1 MFDYIVIGG
10 GSAGGVLAHRL
21 STDPNNKVCLL
32 EAGGAG
38 NNKLV
43 STPGAFA
50 ALIQDF
56 KINTINWRYNTLADK
71 SMNNRTQ
78 YQPRGKMLGGSSGI
92 NGMVYIRGCKEDYD
106 HWESLGNKGWAYD
119 DVLPYF
125 KKAENNERG
134 ENKYHGVG
142 GPLEV
147 SNGDESFDV
156 YNGFIKSG
164 LEKGYK
170 MNEDFNGDYQEG
182 IGYYQFT
189 VKDGKRAGVKAC
201 YIDPA
206 MERSN
211 LTVETGAQV
220 QRILFE
226 GKRAVGVEYMQD
238 GKLVT
243 VKAAKEVL
251 VCGGTFNSPQ
261 MLMLSGIG
269 PKAEL
274 EEKGIEVIH
283 DLPGVGKNLHDHP
296 DVILVVK
303 SKKKSGI
310 ALNLVGTIKST
321 IALFKYALAGK
332 GWLASPPTAAGGFI
346 KTSPEKERPDAQL
359 HVVPLAYRDHCRDY
373 KIMTKWGY
381 SVIINISNP
390 KSRGELTLKDS
401 NPMTPPNIK
410 LNLLSH
416 PDDMKDLREGVK
428 RLLDILNSDGFN
440 EHRDCL
446 LKPDVPL
453 NTDQEIE
460 EYLRREASHAYHPV
474 GTCKMGN
481 DDMAVV
487 DERLRVHG
495 LEGIRV
501 VDASVMPTVTS
512 GNTNAPT
519 IMIGEKA
526 ADMILEDNA

>member
-170 MNEDFNGDYQEG
+170 MNEDFNYNHNH
-182 IGYYQFT
+182 ISYWPY
-189 VKDGKRAGVKAC
+189 K
-201 YIDPA
+201 PA
-206 MERSN
+206 
-211 LTVETGAQV
+211 
-220 QRILFE
+220 
-226 GKRAVGVEYMQD
+226 
-238 GKLVT
+238 
-243 VKAAKEVL
+243 
-251 VCGGTFNSPQ
+251 
-261 MLMLSGIG
+261 
-269 PKAEL
+269 
-274 EEKGIEVIH
+274 
-283 DLPGVGKNLHDHP
+283 
-296 DVILVVK
+296 
-303 SKKKSGI
+303 
-310 ALNLVGTIKST
+310 
-321 IALFKYALAGK
+321 
-332 GWLASPPTAAGGFI
+332 I
-346 KTSPEKERPDAQL
+346 KTQ
-359 HVVPLAYRDHCRDY
+359 H
-373 KIMTKWGY
+373 
-381 SVIINISNP
+381 
-390 KSRGELTLKDS
+390 
-401 NPMTPPNIK
+401 
-410 LNLLSH
+410 
-416 PDDMKDLREGVK
+416 
-428 RLLDILNSDGFN
+428 DILD
-440 EHRDCL
+440 
-446 LKPDVPL
+446 
-453 NTDQEIE
+453 
-460 EYLRREASHAYHPV
+460 
-474 GTCKMGN
+474 
-481 DDMAVV
+481 
-487 DERLRVHG
+487 
-495 LEGIRV
+495 
-501 VDASVMPTVTS
+501 
-512 GNTNAPT
+512 
-519 IMIGEKA
+519 
-526 ADMILEDNA
+526 

>member
-1 MFDYIVIGG
+1 
-10 GSAGGVLAHRL
+10 
-21 STDPNNKVCLL
+21 
-32 EAGGAG
+32 
-38 NNKLV
+38 
-43 STPGAFA
+43 
-50 ALIQDF
+50 
-56 KINTINWRYNTLADK
+56 
-71 SMNNRTQ
+71 
-78 YQPRGKMLGGSSGI
+78 
-92 NGMVYIRGCKEDYD
+92 
-106 HWESLGNKGWAYD
+106 
-119 DVLPYF
+119 
-125 KKAENNERG
+125 
-134 ENKYHGVG
+134 
-142 GPLEV
+142 
-147 SNGDESFDV
+147 
-156 YNGFIKSG
+156 
-164 LEKGYK
+164 
-170 MNEDFNGDYQEG
+170 
-182 IGYYQFT
+182 
-189 VKDGKRAGVKAC
+189 
-201 YIDPA
+201 
-206 MERSN
+206 
-211 LTVETGAQV
+211 
-220 QRILFE
+220 ILFE

-381 SVIINISNP
+381 SVIINTSNP

-474 GTCKMGN
+474 GSCKMGN